1 MTFNSLFQD
10 NWSNYFEF
18 FSSLAYCTQFFSCY
32 TQNRICL
39 RNHPFVFFSSLF
51 CLLLWHAIITNTK
64 KDTREEYTL
73 SKFKRVSCSSQNSF
87 RLCSEIY
94 IFFLKTNFL
103 FFFSCLSSCLA
114 QIIRSVV
121 SDCNFNR
128 FCVMYYCIFVV
139 RREQGF
145 VKKELKY
152 AARVCFSTLQLINVN
167 I

>member
-94 IFFLKTNFL
+94 IFFLRTDFL
-103 FFFSCLSSCLA
+103 FFFLFELLSSSNNSFSGF
-114 QIIRSVV
+114 QIVIS
-121 SDCNFNR
+121 
-128 FCVMYYCIFVV
+128 I
-139 RREQGF
+139 GF
-145 VKKELKY
+145 VLCIIAYSWSGANKVL
-152 AARVCFSTLQLINVN
+152 
-167 I
+167 